1 MKETEIFSFRSL
13 YELELM
19 SVKPA
24 RGFYTIS
31 LSIVPQKADKRFIGT
46 TGAEVRML
54 NFCPSKGMQ
63 EDERSANMYLE
74 VTVFVSGTSDLLPLC
89 AFKTFVTFLELEYL
103 SIWKAFNIIS
113 LISF

>member
-1 MKETEIFSFRSL
+1 MKEAETFTFRSL

-46 TGAEVRML
+46 TGAEVRIH
-54 NFCPSKGMQ
+54 NIGSPKGMQ
-63 EDERSANMYLE
+63 ED
-74 VTVFVSGTSDLLPLC
+74 
-89 AFKTFVTFLELEYL
+89 
-103 SIWKAFNIIS
+103 
-113 LISF
+113 